1 MSYPEY
7 PVNAKHTGSSVILFA
22 VEVLDA
28 LEDVNIDDSI
38 LWKYFE
44 TRNIRYNL
52 RLFYQNFGAVCFVS
66 QSGICQVYDYFVV
79 HTEFSMYEGGLIS
92 FAST

>member
-1 MSYPEY
+1 MGYHEY
-7 PVNAKHTGSSVILFA
+7 PVNAKHTGNSVILFA
-22 VEVLDA
+22 VEVWDA
-28 LEDVNIDDSI
+28 LEDVKIDDSI

-52 RLFYQNFGAVCFVS
+52 CLFYQNFGALCFAS
-66 QSGICQVYDYFVV
+66 QSGICPVYEYFVID
-79 HTEFSMYEGGLIS
+79 TEFSLYEGGLIS